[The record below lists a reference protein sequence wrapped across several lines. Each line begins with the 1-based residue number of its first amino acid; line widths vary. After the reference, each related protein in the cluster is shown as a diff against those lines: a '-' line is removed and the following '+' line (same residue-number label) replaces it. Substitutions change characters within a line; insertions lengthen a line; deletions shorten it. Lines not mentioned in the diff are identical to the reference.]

1 VHLKSILENLSNGL
15 FYLLEKQFPKEN
27 ISICLFRQLIILE
40 QWRVGGVFSRYHGLI
55 DLFGQTLYSPSMV
68 LLSHRRWLFNRNREE
83 MKKILNYH
91 SPIRLLINHSNEHIY
106 YNHKISPG
114 WRPRNTP
121 HQDPSDV
128 LNGSII

>member
-1 VHLKSILENLSNGL
+1 MHLKSILENLSNGL

-68 LLSHRRWLFNRNREE
+68 LLSHRRWLFNRNEE
-83 MKKILNYH
+83 NSEL
-91 SPIRLLINHSNEHIY
+91 SF
-106 YNHKISPG
+106 
-114 WRPRNTP
+114 T
-121 HQDPSDV
+121 D
-128 LNGSII
+128 